1 MKVKIAEA
9 ARLAGVGR
17 TTMARALKA
26 GKISYTV
33 DEKGERLIDPAEV
46 ARAYPGTARSEPR
59 PVPRH
64 TEVRAENPV
73 VVQLLARIAAAER
86 TIEDLRR
93 ERDQLLA
100 AVLER
105 EQRLLPAAPSWW
117 RWWRR

>member
-1 MKVKIAEA
+1 
-9 ARLAGVGR
+9 
-17 TTMARALKA
+17 MARALKA
-26 GKISYTV
+26 GRVSFEV
-33 DEKGERLIDPAEV
+33 DAKGERLIDPAEI

-64 TEVRAENPV
+64 AEVQAENPV
-73 VVQLLARIAAAER
+73 VVQLLARIEAAER

-105 EQRLLPAAPSWW
+105 EQRLLPAPSWW
-117 RWWRR
+117 RWWRRG